1 MFAQPDAAQAGFT
14 VNSLPGLNADDRLS
28 VTNALHTI
36 HTVEA
41 WSPAIHRCF
50 PADERKSIVD
60 TLLALRRSGLPNDVI
75 VGHVLP
81 ATFEAPWVKGEAAR
95 EELRAQK
102 QEEEDE
108 RQRQYRAALG
118 IPVGPMPRGGGLMNA
133 AAFGVGNLNI

>member
-1 MFAQPDAAQAGFT
+1 VGLDVTRTAGLGAADQQAFASALQTINT
-14 VNSLPGLNADDRLS
+14 VR
-28 VTNALHTI
+28 
-36 HTVEA
+36 A

-50 PADERKSIVD
+50 PADERKAIVE
-60 TLLALRRSGLPNDVI
+60 THLELRKAGLPNDVI

-81 ATFEAPWVKGEAAR
+81 STFAPPWVESPEEIEAHEYARAR
-95 EELRAQK
+95 EQELER
-102 QEEEDE
+102 E